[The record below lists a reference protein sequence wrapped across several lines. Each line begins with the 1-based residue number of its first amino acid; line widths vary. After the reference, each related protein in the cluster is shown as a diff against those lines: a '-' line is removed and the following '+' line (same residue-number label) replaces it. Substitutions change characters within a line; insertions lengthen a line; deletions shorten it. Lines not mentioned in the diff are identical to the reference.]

1 MLPRSW
7 LSSEKNKR
15 IFVFC
20 VSMLIGAFLFILI
33 YGPYVLNPF
42 YDDWIF
48 TTGER
53 DLPQH
58 YIGFCMYRS
67 SPWQFPLGLITTASS
82 PHDMSVIYADAI
94 PLFAFI
100 FKLLNPILPQV
111 FQYLGIYGLLSMA
124 LTGGIGALI
133 IYEIIRGR
141 DDLKAVSEDSR
152 QEAKAISAGS
162 RDAAVPIA
170 IVSSIF
176 YSMNWVL
183 IYRMFYHTSLTS
195 HWLILLAFYLW
206 MRLDLKEHTLKN
218 CLIYAG
224 FSAVALLIHPYIWA
238 MCAGITAMSLI
249 EYLIRNKDVKKF
261 LLYGFDF
268 CIAGGLCLFVFGAF
282 TGGTKASLGAGSYE
296 ANLNTFFNSMDFALL
311 PGLPVTLL
319 QYEGFGYLGAGV
331 LLLVVVTAVVFIV
344 GKASFLKKAGANI
357 NDDEQD
363 KHKGMGV
370 PVQKGN
376 LRKWLY
382 VITALCFIIFS
393 IIPEISWGDKVL
405 VKINLGRIS
414 RTFVGIFRSNGRF
427 IWPVCYMLMT
437 GVIVFIYRH
446 INLKRFRLL
455 LTLCLVI
462 QIVDMTPYLAEKHG
476 LFAKGDYE
484 YTGILDGNKAIDD
497 VIGRYDH
504 IVMDIK
510 DGEVD
515 QYLTYYAYLHGM
527 TTNDF
532 YYARPIENKVQNTL
546 EALRDDMTKGRYDDT
561 LLYVLGKD
569 QLPLYKDFDLHFYEI
584 EGRYLASH
592 EAIDGLKE

>member
-1 MLPRSW
+1 MLPRS
-7 LSSEKNKR
+7 LSSSEKNKR

-20 VSMLIGAFLFILI
+20 ISMLLGAFLFILV

-48 TTGER
+48 MTGER

-111 FQYLGIYGLLSMA
+111 FQYLGVYGLLSMA
-124 LTGGIGALI
+124 LTGGIGSLI
-133 IYEIIRGR
+133 IYEMIRVP
-141 DDLKAVSEDSR
+141 DP
-152 QEAKAISAGS
+152 SAGAIES
-162 RDAAVPIA
+162 DMMVLPIA
-170 IVSSIF
+170 IVSSVF
-176 YSMNWVL
+176 YSTSWVL
-183 IYRMFYHTSLTS
+183 IYRMFYHTSLAS

-206 MRLDLKEHTLKN
+206 MRIDLKEHALRN
-218 CLIYAG
+218 CLIYAV
-224 FSAVALLIHPYIWA
+224 FSAIALLIHPYIWA
-238 MCAGITAMSLI
+238 MCAGITGMSLI
-249 EYLIRNKDVKKF
+249 EYLIRNKDIKKF

-268 CIAGGLCLFVFGAF
+268 CVVAVLCLYAFGAF
-282 TGGTKASLGAGSYE
+282 SGGTKASLGAGSYE

-319 QYEGFGYLGAGV
+319 QYEGFGYLGVGM
-331 LLLVVVTAVVFIV
+331 LLLMIVTVVMFIADRIMSQ
-344 GKASFLKKAGANI
+344 KMAGANK
-357 NDDEQD
+357 NDRGQSLR
-363 KHKGMGV
+363 KGKA
-370 PVQKGN
+370 PDQKGN

-382 VITALCFIIFS
+382 IITALCFIAFS

-405 VKINLGRIS
+405 VNINLGKLFG
-414 RTFVGIFRSNGRF
+414 TFVGIFRSNGRF

-437 GVIVFIYRH
+437 GAIVYAYRH
-446 INLKRFRLL
+446 ISRKRFWILL
-455 LTLCLVI
+455 IICLVI
-462 QIVDMTPYLAEKHG
+462 QIVDMTPYLTKKHA
-476 LFAKGDYE
+476 LFARGDYK
-484 YTGILDGNKAIDD
+484 YSGILDGNKAIDD
-497 VIGRYDH
+497 VVGKYDH

-532 YYARPIENKVQNTL
+532 YYARPIESKVQNTL
-546 EALRDDMTKGRYDDT
+546 EAYRDDMAKGKYDDT

-569 QLPLYKDFDLHFYEI
+569 QLSMYKEFDLHFYEI

-592 EAIDGLKE
+592 EPIDGLNEWLSPHKLP